1 MSQRLTQR
9 SVTVALSSVLAV
21 LLVLA
26 AAVAPVPYVAY
37 LAGPTFDTLGTEGD
51 TPVIAVTGRE
61 TFPTEGRLDLTTVE
75 LQSGLTLAEAVVRW
89 FRRDQAVVPR
99 DLVFAPGQS
108 SEQVQ
113 RENEQRMVESKD
125 AATTAALTQLEIPVT
140 VSVAGVEPESPADGQ
155 LRAGDVLTAVDGTP
169 VVSPAQLRTLVGE
182 RAPGS
187 TARVSYVRDGAPGE
201 AVLTTAPAGE
211 GPPRAVI
218 GVQTAVTD
226 YPFEVTISLMEVGG
240 PSAGLMFALGIV
252 DKLVPGSLTDG
263 AYVAGTGEISADGV
277 VGPIG
282 GIQQKLI
289 GARRRGAEV
298 FLVPAGNCAAA
309 AQNAPEGLLL
319 LEVATLDQAVTSLE
333 ALAAGGAPDTCAT

>member
-9 SVTVALSSVLAV
+9 SVTVTLSSVLAL

-37 LAGPTFDTLGTEGD
+37 LAGPTFDTLGTEGG
-51 TPVIAVTGRE
+51 TPVIMVTGRE

-75 LQSGLTLAEAVVRW
+75 LQSGLTLVEAVVRW

-108 SEQVQ
+108 REQVQ
-113 RENEQRMVESKD
+113 QENEQRMVESKD

-140 VSVAGVEPESPADGQ
+140 VSVARVEPGSPADGA
-155 LRAGDVLTAVDGTP
+155 LRAGDVLAAVDGTP
-169 VVSPAQLRTLVGE
+169 VVSPAQLRTLVSE
-182 RAPGS
+182 RPPGS
-187 TARVSYVRDGAPGE
+187 TARVSYVRDGVPGE
-201 AVLTTAPAGE
+201 AVLTTAP
-211 GPPRAVI
+211 PRAVI
-218 GVQTAVTD
+218 GVETAVTD
-226 YPFEVTISLMEVGG
+226 YPFEVTISLLDVGG

-252 DKLVPGSLTDG
+252 DKLVPGPLTNG
-263 AYVAGTGEISADGV
+263 EYVAGTGEISADGV

-289 GARRRGAEV
+289 GARRKGAEV

-319 LEVATLDQAVTSLE
+319 VEVGTLAQAVSSLE
-333 ALAAGGAPDTCAT
+333 LLAQGGSPTTCSA